1 MGFLNALTTPFSLMT
16 HAVFQQDSALHE
28 NPGVKH
34 TEATVAKQGSA
45 WRFEVLFIRRLWTG
59 EGEKKKRKKIALKF
73 ISLFLTPCV
82 NKDNRSNNTEI

>member
-1 MGFLNALTTPFSLMT
+1 MYGVSQALTTPFSPMT
-16 HAVFQQDSALHE
+16 HTVFQQDSALHE

-59 EGEKKKRKKIALKF
+59 EGGGKKRL
-73 ISLFLTPCV
+73 P
-82 NKDNRSNNTEI
+82 